1 MSRARS
7 SSGVVSRPAQRRTAL
22 HSPFAR
28 PWVVTGREVTIFL
41 HRSCRPVTTLVFG
54 AGVDRPVVVVVPE
67 VPWFAG
73 LDPVVA
79 SGARDDAL
87 LDMCGPLFPDR
98 LVFGAVSGG

>member
-1 MSRARS
+1 M
-7 SSGVVSRPAQRRTAL
+7 
-22 HSPFAR
+22 
-28 PWVVTGREVTIFL
+28 TGREVTIFL

-54 AGVDRPVVVVVPE
+54 AGVDRPVVVVVSQ

-79 SGARDDAL
+79 SGARDHSL
-87 LDMCGPLFPDR
+87 LDVRGPLFTDR